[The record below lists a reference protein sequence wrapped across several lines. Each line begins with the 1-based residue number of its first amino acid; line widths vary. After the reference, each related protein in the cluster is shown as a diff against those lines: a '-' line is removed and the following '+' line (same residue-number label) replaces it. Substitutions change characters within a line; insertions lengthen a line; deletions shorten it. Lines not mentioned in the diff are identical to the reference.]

1 MNPMATTNTAS
12 RIGYQ
17 SLALA
22 VSWILSAASF
32 AQIPGT
38 PPAAPSIAPPT
49 PVGQSAISGTTP
61 TAQPT
66 APPHALPQAQAPSP
80 TTTPPKAPQV
90 TLPAST
96 APPVTPSLSKTDLE
110 PIQSS
115 LAKVEAS
122 VEEMKGSRMLRDWTP
137 IGAAILT
144 AIVALGSLILTTRT
158 NVRLAQGLLV
168 EKSREE
174 ERKAIRE
181 QINGFYAPFLQLR
194 KSSSMLY
201 KQAFLPRR
209 TEDERKLYGDATGQ
223 FRTLVALIK
232 GHKFKGTDEVLLQQ
246 IVEIGQKTATLIY
259 DKVGLVTDPSLQKSL
274 ARATSHFRLMQ
285 LALVSPEQ
293 FSESGKE
300 FDDFTFPA
308 DLDDMVQKTL
318 DQLNDR
324 LKALTTSP

>member
-1 MNPMATTNTAS
+1 MDKLAMTIAATRFRYLPLALVGS
-12 RIGYQ
+12 WVLSAV
-17 SLALA
+17 SLA
-22 VSWILSAASF
+22 
-32 AQIPGT
+32 QTPGT
-38 PPAAPSIAPPT
+38 PPACPAIAPSAPSVP
-49 PVGQSAISGTTP
+49 SANSASTP

-66 APPHALPQAQAPSP
+66 GAPQQAPVP
-80 TTTPPKAPQV
+80 TPPPQTSQV
-90 TLPAST
+90 TLPAPAT
-96 APPVTPSLSKTDLE
+96 PPSTPSLTKTDLDHL
-110 PIQSS
+110 QSS
-115 LAKVEAS
+115 LAKLEAS
-122 VEEMKGSRMLRDWTP
+122 VEELKGSRILRDWTP
-137 IGAAILT
+137 IGAAVLT
-144 AIVALGSLILTTRT
+144 AIVALVSLLRTTQT
-158 NVRLAQGLLV
+158 NVRLAQGLLI

-194 KSSSMLY
+194 SSSSMLY

-209 TEDERKLYGDATGQ
+209 TDEERRLYADTTGQ

-259 DKVGLVTDPSLQKSL
+259 DKVGLVTDPVLQKAL

-285 LALVSPEQ
+285 LALVNSEK
-293 FSESGKE
+293 FTESGKE

-318 DQLNDR
+318 DQLNAR